1 MADNANPHTKK
12 SVVVPILLITVG
24 FGWLLTAQEVIP
36 GVNWV
41 WVLGLGIV
49 GVLTFALG
57 GVNKFTVVV
66 GPFLIVCTIF
76 SLLRQT
82 GRMSIDTEIP
92 ALVILA
98 GFLLLIVQFLRIPLP
113 NWLVTPPS
121 NRNRK

>member
-1 MADNANPHTKK
+1 MADDANPHTKK

-57 GVNKFTVVV
+57 GVN
-66 GPFLIVCTIF
+66 
-76 SLLRQT
+76 
-82 GRMSIDTEIP
+82 
-92 ALVILA
+92 
-98 GFLLLIVQFLRIPLP
+98 
-113 NWLVTPPS
+113 
-121 NRNRK
+121 